1 MIPVFIFLILILA
14 HLYSNPFNNPLL
26 PSGPFLCPCPFAL
39 WYKPLSFISVISLI
53 IELSVVPKK

>member
-1 MIPVFIFLILILA
+1 MISIFILLILILT
-14 HLYSNPFNNPLL
+14 HLYANPFNNPFL
-26 PSGPFLCPCPFAL
+26 PSGPFLCSCPFAL